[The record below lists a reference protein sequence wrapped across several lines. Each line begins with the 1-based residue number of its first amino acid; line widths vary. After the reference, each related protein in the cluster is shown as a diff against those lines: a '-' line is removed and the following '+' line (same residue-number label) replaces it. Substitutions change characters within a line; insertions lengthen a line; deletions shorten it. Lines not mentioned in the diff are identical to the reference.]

1 MSSIHSF
8 RSLCTLSSA
17 ALSLLLL
24 APLGGCQRG
33 SRNDPGEDIHRATT
47 TYGTSGPSG
56 PSGQVTAGGA
66 ASQQM
71 NRGDDTTRRTGV
83 TPETP
88 PASDRPNPGTAAG
101 ASAGGSMGN
110 AAGGMGG
117 TGGNMGGGGND
128 RTGTTHTGTT
138 HTGTTH
144 DIDDKTGTKRTDD
157 NKKEMGTS
165 STDTTRTTA
174 GTTTR

>member
-33 SRNDPGEDIHRATT
+33 SRNDQGEDIHRATT
-47 TYGTSGPSG
+47 TYGTSG

-71 NRGDDTTRRTGV
+71 NRGDDATRRTGV
-83 TPETP
+83 TPENP
-88 PASDRPNPGTAAG
+88 PASDRPNPAG
-101 ASAGGSMGN
+101 AGGSMGN

-117 TGGNMGGGGND
+117 TGGTMGGGAGGAPGD

-138 HTGTTH
+138 THTDTTH
-144 DIDDKTGTKRTDD
+144 KTDDKTGKKTDD
-157 NKKEMGTS
+157 NKKGTGTT
-165 STDTTRTTA
+165 STDTTRTTT
-174 GTTTR
+174 GDTNR